1 MHGMAIARLFNFICT
16 KKTMRRIIT
25 AICLLAAF
33 TANAQTNES
42 LKTQADGLKQ
52 QMESNRKKIDSSMNA
67 MQKRLDSQRTAQ
79 IKMEAARNG
88 EMMLRWHNE
97 RQAKKKK
104 QMFLY
109 LGMGLLFMAVFVVG
123 ILRSRKKNK

>member
-1 MHGMAIARLFNFICT
+1 
-16 KKTMRRIIT
+16 MRRIIT

-67 MQKRLDSQRTAQ
+67 LQKRLDSQHTAQ

-88 EMMLRWHNE
+88 EMILRWHNE
-97 RQAKKKK
+97 RQAKQKK

-109 LGMGLLFMAVFVVG
+109 LGMGIFFLVVLIFG
-123 ILRSRKKNK
+123 LMRKKKKV